1 MVIML
6 AAVGTF
12 VFAHHSDGNSDGITE
27 KVIYYDSAL
36 NDYFDADGTV
46 IGGQSEGMNINYLR
60 ENPPTITE
68 DGSLE

>member
-12 VFAHHSDGNSDGITE
+12 VFAHHSDGITE